1 MELTTIIGFIIG
13 WSFIL
18 FGIKFQNLMLFW
30 NFESILITVGGT
42 FAATI
47 ISYNS
52 KTLKSIFPVV
62 KKAFFFDSLM
72 YARKLIDIL
81 VSFAVKAR
89 SDGLLALEDD
99 LENLDDEFLKKGIQM
114 VVDGI
119 EPETVSKILKTEMNY
134 VFDRHETGRTI
145 FSNAASLAPAFGMI
159 GTLIGL
165 IIMLANLEDIAT
177 IGSGMGVALITTL
190 YGSIIANLICIPI
203 ANKLSLKHSEEI
215 LIKEMMLEGILA
227 IQSGDNPRMIE
238 ENLRAFLS
246 PAERYSVNPEDDRA
260 EEDDE

>member
-13 WSFIL
+13 WGFII
-18 FGIKFQNLMLFW
+18 FGIKLQNLAMFW
-30 NFESILITVGGT
+30 NLESILIVIGGT
-42 FAATI
+42 VSALI
-47 ISYNS
+47 ISYNL
-52 KTLKSIFPVV
+52 KTLKTIVPVV
-62 KKAFFFDSLM
+62 KKAFFFDSIM

-99 LENLDDEFLKKGIQM
+99 LENLEDEFLKKGIQM

-119 EPETVSKILKTEMNY
+119 EPETVSKILKTEMDY
-134 VFDRHETGRTI
+134 IFDRHETGKNI
-145 FSNAASLAPAFGMI
+145 FDNAGSLAPAFGMI

-165 IIMLANLEDIAT
+165 IIMLANLEDIST
-177 IGSGMGVALITTL
+177 IGAGMGVALITTL
-190 YGSIIANLICIPI
+190 YGSVIANLICIPI
-203 ANKLSLKHSEEI
+203 ANKLETKHKEEI

-246 PAERYSVNPEDDRA
+246 PSERYSVSPDEEEEE
-260 EEDDE
+260 EEDL

>member
-1 MELTTIIGFIIG
+1 MELTTIIGFIVG
-13 WSFIL
+13 WGFII
-18 FGIKFQNLMLFW
+18 FGIKLNNLFMFW
-30 NFESILITVGGT
+30 NFESILIVVGGT
-42 FAATI
+42 FAALT
-47 ISYNS
+47 ISYNIS
-52 KTLKSIFPVV
+52 TLKSMIPVV
-62 KKAFFFDSLM
+62 KKAFFQDSLM

-134 VFDRHETGRTI
+134 VFDRHDRGKAI
-145 FSNAASLAPAFGMI
+145 FENAATLAPAFGMI

-165 IIMLANLEDIAT
+165 IIMLRNLEDISS
-177 IGSGMGVALITTL
+177 IGAGMGVALITTL
-190 YGSIIANLICIPI
+190 YGSVIANLICIPI
-203 ANKLSLKHSEEI
+203 ANKLDAKHNDEI

-238 ENLRAFLS
+238 ENLRVFLPPTERFS
-246 PAERYSVNPEDDRA
+246 AVAED
-260 EEDDE
+260 EDDEEL